1 MLNYMMQDVEI
12 NKNALAE
19 AMGSL
24 PIENN
29 LMEIV
34 KNTLSEIFDEN
45 AMVYNHL
52 SQMYSDEII
61 ELYVYKCIE
70 NNDELDADA
79 KMSLAEDKDFVGYNL
94 IVLNVL
100 F

>member
-1 MLNYMMQDVEI
+1 MLNYMLQDVEI
-12 NKNALAE
+12 NRNALAE

-29 LMEIV
+29 LMETV
-34 KNTLSEIFDEN
+34 KNTLSEVFNEN
-45 AMVYNHL
+45 AMAHNHL
-52 SQMYSDEII
+52 SQMYSDEIM
-61 ELYVYKCIE
+61 ELYIYKCIE
-70 NNDELDADA
+70 NNYELDSDG
-79 KMSLAEDKDFVGYNL
+79 KMSLAEDKEFVGYNL

>member
-12 NKNALAE
+12 NRNALAE

-24 PIENN
+24 PIEDN
-29 LMEIV
+29 LMEVV
-34 KNTLSEIFDEN
+34 KNTLNEVFDEN

-61 ELYVYKCIE
+61 ELYVYKCIA
-70 NNDELDADA
+70 NNNELDSSAR
-79 KMSLAEDKDFVGYNL
+79 MSLAEDKEFVGYNL